1 MNKLTD
7 RQKQAIATKLRI
19 TKIASELFKLNGFDS
34 VKIQD
39 ICEAAGISVG
49 AFYHHFKSKMEIIN
63 IAYEQVDILLM
74 DRFEVR
80 EFSSNLDKLLFLMGE
95 GADMMEELGWVFVG
109 EIYKHLI
116 SLEGKYSTNPDR
128 HITLLVKDIVEDAL
142 NAGELDNSISS
153 ADLTLIIMRI
163 SSGAIFD
170 WCLFQGSYNL
180 KSRITFDLN
189 LILSNFKSKNS
200 D

>member
-49 AFYHHFKSKMEIIN
+49 AFYHPFKSKIEIIN

-95 GADMMEELGWVFVG
+95 GADMMEELGWVFLG

-163 SSGAIFD
+163 SRGAIFD